1 MAVPSIWGRRRS
13 CLRSRGV
20 RFSARELPPRDV
32 CAFPRRRHGRLR
44 SHAREN
50 ITKPPQGAFLLETP
64 GGNLGDGEKKRQAP
78 SGRPCGGS
86 IRLPREQGRLY
97 KAFPFRAYSPGFR
110 PGFLFGS
117 PRRGFRLHSSVK
129 SAGSFLDRARSRN
142 RVPTGRIRFLSVYVG
157 LKPYAEQSRPFGA
170 WRFRAFGDEGVP
182 AFVPAAYD
190 FLRANFRRATSA
202 RSRGGDMDVSA
213 PMRART
219 SQSPRKG
226 RSF

>member
-1 MAVPSIWGRRRS
+1 MREHGSEDIPAFVPAAGDFLRTNFRRAAS
-13 CLRSRGV
+13 ARSRDGDV
-20 RFSARELPPRDV
+20 DVSAPKMCRGHR
-32 CAFPRRRHGRLR
+32 
-44 SHAREN
+44 
-50 ITKPPQGAFLLETP
+50 K
-64 GGNLGDGEKKRQAP
+64 AP
-78 SGRPCGGS
+78 SGRLRGGDV
-86 IRLPREQGRLY
+86 RPPREQGRLY

-110 PGFLFGS
+110 PGFLLGS
-117 PRRGFRLHSSVK
+117 PRRGFRLRVSAK
-129 SAGSFLDRARSRN
+129 SAGGFLARARSRN
-142 RVPTGRIRFLSVYVG
+142 RALTARIAFFAVYVG

-182 AFVPAAYD
+182 AFVPAAHD